1 MAGEDSVTVGKPTG
15 RRRHLKA
22 SVSRSSLFC
31 GATAYDPGRSRQV
44 VDDNGRRGMLPRS
57 PGADRVGPGDLGVI
71 EQILPGGVA
80 SAESF
85 ADPPD
90 AVVFSEEAAIVAK
103 AVDERRREFTTA
115 RSCARRAL
123 TSLGMAP
130 APILPGERGAP
141 QWPPGIVGSITHC
154 TGYRAAAVARIR
166 DMLTIG
172 VDAEP
177 NEVLPDGVLE
187 VVSLAG
193 ERARLRDLAAAAP
206 GVCWDRLLFS
216 AKESVYKAWFP
227 LTARWLGFEEAV
239 ITFDPADGTFAAR
252 LLVPGPQLDGRP
264 LTGFAGRWLARDG
277 LVLTAIAVPRG
288 QIRDAG
294 GR

>member
-1 MAGEDSVTVGKPTG
+1 
-15 RRRHLKA
+15 
-22 SVSRSSLFC
+22 
-31 GATAYDPGRSRQV
+31 
-44 VDDNGRRGMLPRS
+44 MLPRS

-90 AVVFSEEAAIVAK
+90 ALVFSEEAAIVAK

-166 DMLTIG
+166 DTLTIG

-227 LTARWLGFEEAV
+227 LTRCWLGFEEAD
-239 ITFDPADGTFAAR
+239 ITINAGDGTFDAH
-252 LLVPGPQLDGRP
+252 LLVPAPAFGGAPLAD
-264 LTGFAGRWLARDG
+264 LTGCWLACAG
-277 LVLTAIAVPRG
+277 LVVTAIALPV
-288 QIRDAG
+288 
-294 GR
+294 